1 MKEKLKS
8 KGLIIGIVVA
18 LIVVAIAC
26 VALFGKPSYKSQIKK
41 FAAACE
47 SEEKMEKYV
56 KKYVNL
62 REYYAM
68 QESEE
73 PKDMDEEYKKAKKSD
88 YKKDDF
94 IDDVVKVFGM
104 YVGEDGQKVKVEKI
118 GKLEKIPDDKDNF
131 LSTFSEIKGMKVA
144 ECTLKIDDEE
154 GKCYALFYKGEMLMI
169 MPDIQGYQDM
179 LQ

>member
-62 REYYAM
+62 RA
-68 QESEE
+68 
-73 PKDMDEEYKKAKKSD
+73 
-88 YKKDDF
+88 
-94 IDDVVKVFGM
+94 
-104 YVGEDGQKVKVEKI
+104 
-118 GKLEKIPDDKDNF
+118 
-131 LSTFSEIKGMKVA
+131 
-144 ECTLKIDDEE
+144 
-154 GKCYALFYKGEMLMI
+154 
-169 MPDIQGYQDM
+169 
-179 LQ
+179 

>member
-1 MKEKLKS
+1 
-8 KGLIIGIVVA
+8 
-18 LIVVAIAC
+18 
-26 VALFGKPSYKSQIKK
+26 
-41 FAAACE
+41 
-47 SEEKMEKYV
+47 
-56 KKYVNL
+56 
-62 REYYAM
+62 
-68 QESEE
+68 
-73 PKDMDEEYKKAKKSD
+73 MDEEYKKAKKSD